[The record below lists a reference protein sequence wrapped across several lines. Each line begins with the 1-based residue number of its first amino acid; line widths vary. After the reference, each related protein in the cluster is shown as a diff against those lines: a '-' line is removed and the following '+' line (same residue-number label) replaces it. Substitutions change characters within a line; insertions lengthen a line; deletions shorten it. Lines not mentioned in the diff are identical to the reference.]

1 MRISISRGMLPGT
14 IVLVAALHAP
24 TAEAA
29 IYRAHNITA
38 PAICEAVNAADDA
51 LLRKQPLGMKNEGR
65 RSVTVNCSLFVDSV
79 TDSINILS
87 IRTLPGTRQGALG
100 RVNCTLL
107 IGNAENALEIP
118 GEAPLG
124 SDSFVS
130 WSGVFRTNPQ
140 DMVSVTCVVPQ
151 GASIRSLYLSERDY
165 GNGL

>member
-1 MRISISRGMLPGT
+1 MRNPIHRGVFLGT
-14 IVLVAALHAP
+14 MALAAALHAP
-24 TAEAA
+24 AAEAA
-29 IYRAHNITA
+29 VHRAHNITA

-65 RSVTVNCSLFVDSV
+65 RSVTVNCSLLVDSV
-79 TDSINILS
+79 TDSLYILNIQ
-87 IRTLPGTRQGALG
+87 TLPGTRQGALG
-100 RVNCTLL
+100 RVDCTLL

-151 GASIRSLYLSERDY
+151 GASIRSLYLGETDH

>member
-14 IVLVAALHAP
+14 IVLFAALHAP

-87 IRTLPGTRQGALG
+87 IRTLPGTRLD
-100 RVNCTLL
+100 RVSCTLL